1 MAFHHVSLNGEIIPG
16 EEARISLSHPAWQN
30 GFGVYE
36 SIEVINGVPFHLDEH
51 MARLADSAQLIEL
64 GLPFPM
70 HQVTQW
76 VKDMVK
82 DMTRCSEGDHILRVV
97 ALGVTGAGDEPV
109 VAVLPQPLPRF
120 PESSYRQGVR
130 VVSFAGCRHLPA
142 CKSLNTLVNFLARR
156 HAVRVG
162 VQEAVLCSDG
172 RLTEGARS
180 NIFAVHR
187 GELWTPPA
195 GQVLSGITRDIV
207 LRLALESGVVVRE
220 RNLYL
225 AEVAEYDEF
234 FITSTSMHVMP
245 VVAIDDLEVGR
256 GRVGRVTNELVQQ
269 FEAYHRQYDA
279 APAPQ
284 ETLILAPDLDH
295 QHIVS

>member
-1 MAFHHVSLNGEIIPG
+1 MAFHHVIVNGQIVPAS
-16 EEARISLSHPAWQN
+16 EAKISLLNAVLLN

-36 SIEVINGVPFHLDEH
+36 SIEVIRGVPFHLDDH
-51 MARLADSAQLIEL
+51 LARLADSAGMIEME
-64 GLPFPM
+64 LPHTTPEIAE
-70 HQVTQW
+70 W
-76 VKDMVK
+76 I
-82 DMTRCSEGDHILRVV
+82 RCLTLHVERDCILRVV
-97 ALGVTGAGDEPV
+97 ALGVVGEGDEEL
-109 VAVLPQPLPRF
+109 VAVLPQPLPRY
-120 PESSYRQGVR
+120 PEQYYRQGVR
-130 VVSFAGCRHLPA
+130 VVTYAGCRHLPA

-156 HAVRVG
+156 HALQVG
-162 VQEAVLCSDG
+162 AQEAVLCSDG

-180 NIFAVHR
+180 NIFAVHK

-207 LRLALESGVVVRE
+207 LRLAMEAGIVVHE

-245 VVAIDDLEVGR
+245 IVAIDDLEVGR
-256 GRVGRVTNELVQQ
+256 GRVGDVTNALLRQ
-269 FEAYHRQYDA
+269 FEAYHRRCCESPTPPA
-279 APAPQ
+279 ACIPASHQ
-284 ETLILAPDLDH
+284 HH